1 VIVLRD
7 AFFIA
12 RKDVQYMMR
21 EKETILWVFIMPILF
36 FAFIGTVTAGFGP
49 RAGAAEKIE
58 IIGGENGGFLVD
70 QLERRLEE
78 RGYVVVRE
86 SAPAER
92 PARRLTIPDAM
103 TDSVLAETPVT
114 LTFAHEAE
122 GFGSDYENV
131 RAGRAVYTL
140 LADLVVARASG
151 DRVSAESIERLNSL
165 ERSLTVDVKSAGKR
179 KEIPTGF
186 EQAIPGTMV
195 MFTLLVLTT
204 SGAVLLVVERS
215 QGLLRRLAYTPI
227 SRTSIVLG
235 KWGGKM
241 VLGVV
246 QIGFAMLTGS
256 LLFKMNWGP
265 DLPMVALVMLAY
277 GGLMAGTG
285 LLLGS
290 LAKTEGQ
297 ATAIGVLSA
306 NVLGALGGCW
316 WPIEITPPAMQK
328 LQLLLPTGWAM
339 DALHRLVTFASGPTS
354 VLPHL
359 IGMTAVGGLLLLFAA
374 RVFRFE

>member
-1 VIVLRD
+1 LIVLRD

-21 EKETILWVFIMPILF
+21 EKETVLWVFIMPILF
-36 FAFIGTVTAGFGP
+36 FAFIGTVTAGFGS
-49 RAGAAEKIE
+49 RADSAENLE
-58 IIGGENGGFLVD
+58 IIGGEGGGFLMD

-78 RGYVVVRE
+78 RGYAVERK
-86 SAPAER
+86 SAETER
-92 PARRLTIPDAM
+92 SSRRLTVPEAM
-103 TDSVLAETPVT
+103 TDSVLAGVPVT
-114 LTFAHEAE
+114 LRYAHEAE

-131 RAGRAVYTL
+131 RVGRAVYTL
-140 LADLVVARASG
+140 LADLVVTRSSG
-151 DRVSAESIERLNSL
+151 DTVSAETLQRLSSL
-165 ERSLTVDVKSAGKR
+165 ERSVAVDVKSAGKR
-179 KEIPTGF
+179 KEIPNGF

-204 SGAVLLVVERS
+204 SGAVLLVIERG

-241 VLGVV
+241 VLGMV

-256 LLFKMNWGP
+256 LLFKMDWGP
-265 DLPMVALVMLAY
+265 DLAAVVLVMLAY
-277 GGLMAGTG
+277 GGLMAGIG

-290 LAKTEGQ
+290 FARTEGQ
-297 ATAIGVLSA
+297 AVATGVLSA

-328 LQLLLPTGWAM
+328 LQLFLPTGWAM
-339 DALHRLVTFASGPTS
+339 DALHRLVTFASGPSS
-354 VLPHL
+354 VLPHVV
-359 IGMTAVGGLLLLFAA
+359 GMTAAALALLLFAA
-374 RVFRFE
+374 RIFRFD